1 MAKEK
6 GITIEELFKRKD
18 FICSTNVEITLY
30 DLLIK
35 SGIKKGDVIARGMYD
50 DQVGIA
56 KERIYSEFAKALGFE
71 YEYTGF
77 YEIKNLNK

>member
-1 MAKEK
+1 MTKEK

-18 FICSTNVEITLY
+18 FICSTNVEKLLY

-35 SGIKKGDVIARGMYD
+35 SGIKKGNVIARGMYD
-50 DQVGIA
+50 NQVGIA
-56 KERIYSEFAKALGFE
+56 KDGIYSEFSKALGFK